1 VFIEI
6 KVIPLTALGKSLE
19 RIAGAVKIE
28 SHKLETLR
36 QIEQHNRVIQLE
48 AVEGGVTSN
57 SLGSRH

>member
-1 VFIEI
+1 M
-6 KVIPLTALGKSLE
+6 PLTALGKSLE

-48 AVEGGVTSN
+48 AVEGGVW
-57 SLGSRH
+57 LLIGEIKFIDK